1 MAKRGGTRHLKR
13 HAAPRSW
20 SVVRKGYTWVTKP
33 SPGPH
38 PKERSIPLLL
48 LIRDVLKFA
57 ENAREARKIIKARR
71 VLVDKRVI
79 TDHRFPV
86 GLMDVVEFPDIGKFY
101 RITMNRRGEIVPIEI
116 DEKESFYKLVKIIN
130 KTTVDGGHI
139 QLNLH
144 DGRNILIKV
153 SDPKK
158 PIEDV
163 YKTKDSL
170 LIELPSQKIV
180 NHLKYEIGKMVFLI
194 GGKHVGELAIIEG
207 IREYKG
213 PWPNRAILRRN
224 GSHFETLEDY
234 IFVVGEKEPVL
245 KVIANEE

>member
-13 HAAPRSW
+13 HASPRSW
-20 SVVRKGYTWVTKP
+20 PIVRKGYTWVVKP

-38 PKERSIPLLL
+38 PKERSIPLLI
-48 LIRDVLKFA
+48 LIRDVLKFS
-57 ENAREARKIIKARR
+57 ENAREARKIIKARK

-86 GLMDVVEFPDIGKFY
+86 GLMDVVEFPNINKFY
-101 RITMNRRGEIVPIEI
+101 RITLNRKGEVVPIEI
-116 DEKESFYKLVKIIN
+116 DERESFYKLVKIID
-130 KTTVDGGHI
+130 KTTVNRGNI

-153 SDPKK
+153 SNPRE
-158 PIEDV
+158 PSEDI

-170 LIELPSQKIV
+170 LIEIPSQKIIS
-180 NHLKYEIGKMVFLI
+180 HIKYEINKLVFLT
-194 GGKHVGELAIIEG
+194 GGKHVGELAVIEG

-213 PWPNRAILRRN
+213 PWPNRTILRSN
-224 GSHFETLEDY
+224 GKKFETVEDY
-234 IFVVGEKEPVL
+234 VFVVGEKDPVV
-245 KVIANEE
+245 KVI